1 MENNKDEFLELENV
15 DLEYTQDLSDIDISD
30 VLEIDEEPESADLE
44 LELENFEDDV
54 LEAADFEDD
63 GLEIEALDDGQDF
76 EQTEAG
82 YSEEKIALS
91 PIEIDISEVEE
102 DVSGTKN
109 NDADNDDIEDYDEYD
124 DGRDDDLVK
133 NAVDNE
139 DDEEDD
145 EQSGVF
151 ALIASAGKGAMKYF
165 SDFTA
170 GKYALAAGIA
180 VVIIAVAAGVVMIF
194 SNRNKNTIN
203 NVVPTEVVANVATI
217 AQTEEATRPMPLQG
231 MKLEAVA
238 DESSITAR
246 ILDESGKALEGHDF
260 VVKLFEGSLEQNKEK
275 VTKLIEKQKELAS
288 SQAANDNTQSASGG
302 VNETQTQAQTQAEE
316 DDGAVS
322 YKDDDKNG
330 EVVIS
335 DLDAGTYTLMVEAEK
350 GFEVPDATEATIVK
364 FEVIE
369 DILDQVVEQ
378 DEETE
383 KEDPQA
389 ARENENTPTAAPS
402 SPVAPT
408 TLPAVTMPSAT
419 NAKKLVT
426 ITYICKD
433 GDNILYTA
441 EKSDRVLN
449 YSDVS
454 SYIKDDNRETVH
466 IQGGSTITGYVYETS
481 KYKVTDGEYDV
492 VSKLLVETQS
502 VAARDTGINGLP
514 LARISAGRLYDVL
527 TAAGAGTKSGLQAT
541 GRTGGTSISS
551 NTSSGAST
559 DSGSLSQKPDETTK
573 ESTQIT
579 KPAETKQPQTTKP
592 AETTTPAETTKPN
605 ESTQTTKPTTSTQA
619 PTQATKP
626 TTSTQAPT
634 QTTKPTTS
642 TQAPTQTT
650 KPTTSTQAPTQ
661 QKKYQ
666 VIELS
671 VVTEEETKEVFD
683 GWYSDGSGMYF
694 LNNGNAFTGWHW
706 INGLNYY
713 FNASGVLSSTIVI
726 DVSTYN
732 GNINWNAVKASGIN
746 DVIIRVGY
754 RGWGTGRIVKDN
766 RFDQNVQGARAAGL
780 NVGAYFVTQAINTA
794 EAVEEASFIVQEANM
809 NGLNLPL
816 VIDVEW
822 AGSGSEQGR
831 GNYLSAGERTAVIN
845 AFCETVWGAGR
856 VPMVYANRN
865 WFNNYINSPAIV
877 PYAEIWVAQYADID
891 ETTYGGRY
899 NMWQFRSDGSVN
911 GISGNVDMSAY
922 KR

>member
-30 VLEIDEEPESADLE
+30 VLEVAEEPESADLE
-44 LELENFEDDV
+44 LELEDFEDDV
-54 LEAADFEDD
+54 LEAEGFEDD
-63 GLEIEALDDGQDF
+63 GLEIESLDDGQDF

-82 YSEEKIALS
+82 YSEEQIELS

-109 NDADNDDIEDYDEYD
+109 TDADNDDIEDYDEYD

-139 DDEEDD
+139 DDIDGYEDDEDDEDD

-151 ALIASAGKGAMKYF
+151 ALIASAGKGAVKYF

-170 GKYALAAGIA
+170 GKYAVAAGVA

-194 SNRNKNTIN
+194 SNRNKNTVN

-217 AQTEEATRPMPLQG
+217 PQTEEATRPMPLQG

-288 SQAANDNTQSASGG
+288 SQAANDNTQSASGK
-302 VNETQTQAQTQAEE
+302 VNETQTQTQAEE
-316 DDGAVS
+316 NDGAVS
-322 YKDDDKNG
+322 YKDEDKNG

-502 VAARDTGINGLP
+502 VAARDTGINSLP
-514 LARISAGRLYDVL
+514 LARISAGRLYDAL
-527 TAAGAGTKSGLQAT
+527 TTAG
-541 GRTGGTSISS
+541 
-551 NTSSGAST
+551 
-559 DSGSLSQKPDETTK
+559 SGSSSQKPDESAK
-573 ESTQIT
+573 ESTQAT
-579 KPAETKQPQTTKP
+579 SQTQTETTKP
-592 AETTTPAETTKPN
+592 AETTSPAETTNPAETTKPADTTKPT
-605 ESTQTTKPTTSTQA
+605 ESTQTTKPAASTQV
-619 PTQATKP
+619 PTQTTKP

-845 AFCETVWGAGR
+845 AFCETVWSAGR

>member
-30 VLEIDEEPESADLE
+30 VLEVAEEPESADLE
-44 LELENFEDDV
+44 LELEDFEDDV
-54 LEAADFEDD
+54 LEAEGFEDD

-82 YSEEKIALS
+82 YSEEQIELS

-109 NDADNDDIEDYDEYD
+109 TDADNDDIEDYDEYD

-139 DDEEDD
+139 DDIDGYEDDEDDEDD

-151 ALIASAGKGAMKYF
+151 ALIASAGKGAVKYF

-170 GKYALAAGIA
+170 GKYAIAAGVA

-194 SNRNKNTIN
+194 SNRNKNTVN

-217 AQTEEATRPMPLQG
+217 PQTEEATRPMPLQG

-288 SQAANDNTQSASGG
+288 SQAANDNTQSASGK
-302 VNETQTQAQTQAEE
+302 VNETQTQTQAEE
-316 DDGAVS
+316 NDGAVS
-322 YKDDDKNG
+322 YKDEDKNG

-502 VAARDTGINGLP
+502 VAARDTGINSLP
-514 LARISAGRLYDVL
+514 LARISAGRLYDAL
-527 TAAGAGTKSGLQAT
+527 TTAGAG
-541 GRTGGTSISS
+541 SS
-551 NTSSGAST
+551 
-559 DSGSLSQKPDETTK
+559 SQKPDESAK
-573 ESTQIT
+573 ESTQAT
-579 KPAETKQPQTTKP
+579 SQTQTETTKP
-592 AETTTPAETTKPN
+592 AETTSPAETTNPAETTTPADTTKPT
-605 ESTQTTKPTTSTQA
+605 ESTQTTKPAASTQA
-619 PTQATKP
+619 PTQTTKP

-845 AFCETVWGAGR
+845 AFCETVWSAGR

>member
-30 VLEIDEEPESADLE
+30 VLEVAEEPESADLE
-44 LELENFEDDV
+44 LELEDFEDDV
-54 LEAADFEDD
+54 LEAEGFEDD
-63 GLEIEALDDGQDF
+63 GLEIEALDDGQNF

-82 YSEEKIALS
+82 YSEEQIELS

-109 NDADNDDIEDYDEYD
+109 TDADNDDIEDYDEYD

-139 DDEEDD
+139 DDIDGYEDDEDDEDD

-151 ALIASAGKGAMKYF
+151 ALIASAGKGAVKYF

-170 GKYALAAGIA
+170 GKYAIAAGVA

-194 SNRNKNTIN
+194 SNRNKNTVN

-217 AQTEEATRPMPLQG
+217 PQTEEATRPMPLQG

-288 SQAANDNTQSASGG
+288 SQAANDNTQSASGK
-302 VNETQTQAQTQAEE
+302 VNETQTQTQAEE
-316 DDGAVS
+316 NDGAVS
-322 YKDDDKNG
+322 YKDEDKNG

-492 VSKLLVETQS
+492 VSKLLVEAQS
-502 VAARDTGINGLP
+502 VAARDTGINSLP
-514 LARISAGRLYDVL
+514 LARISAGRLYDAL
-527 TAAGAGTKSGLQAT
+527 TTAG
-541 GRTGGTSISS
+541 
-551 NTSSGAST
+551 
-559 DSGSLSQKPDETTK
+559 SGSSSQKPDESAK
-573 ESTQIT
+573 ESTQAT
-579 KPAETKQPQTTKP
+579 SQTQTETTKP
-592 AETTTPAETTKPN
+592 AETTSPAETTNPAETTTPADTTKPT
-605 ESTQTTKPTTSTQA
+605 ESTQTTKPAASTQA
-619 PTQATKP
+619 PTQTTQP

-845 AFCETVWGAGR
+845 AFCETVWSAGR

>member
-30 VLEIDEEPESADLE
+30 VLEVAEEPESADLE
-44 LELENFEDDV
+44 LELEDFEDDV
-54 LEAADFEDD
+54 LEAEGFEDD

-82 YSEEKIALS
+82 YSEEQIELS

-109 NDADNDDIEDYDEYD
+109 TDADNDDIEDYDEYD

-139 DDEEDD
+139 DDIDGYEDDEDDEDD
-145 EQSGVF
+145 EQSSVF
-151 ALIASAGKGAMKYF
+151 ALIASAGKGAVKYF

-170 GKYALAAGIA
+170 GKYAIAAGVA

-194 SNRNKNTIN
+194 SNRNKNTVN

-217 AQTEEATRPMPLQG
+217 PQTEEATRPMPLQG

-288 SQAANDNTQSASGG
+288 SQAANDNTQSASGK
-302 VNETQTQAQTQAEE
+302 VNETQTQTQAEE
-316 DDGAVS
+316 NDGAVS
-322 YKDDDKNG
+322 YKDEDKNG

-492 VSKLLVETQS
+492 VSKLLVEAQS
-502 VAARDTGINGLP
+502 VAARDTGINSLP
-514 LARISAGRLYDVL
+514 LARISAVRLYDAL
-527 TAAGAGTKSGLQAT
+527 TTAG
-541 GRTGGTSISS
+541 
-551 NTSSGAST
+551 
-559 DSGSLSQKPDETTK
+559 SGSSSQKPDESAK
-573 ESTQIT
+573 ESTQAT
-579 KPAETKQPQTTKP
+579 SQTQTETTKP
-592 AETTTPAETTKPN
+592 AETTSPAETTNPAETTKPADTTKPT
-605 ESTQTTKPTTSTQA
+605 ESTQTTKPAASTQA
-619 PTQATKP
+619 PTQTTKP

-845 AFCETVWGAGR
+845 AFCETVWSAGR

>member
-30 VLEIDEEPESADLE
+30 VLEVAEEPESADLE
-44 LELENFEDDV
+44 LELEDFEDDV
-54 LEAADFEDD
+54 LEAEGFEDD

-82 YSEEKIALS
+82 YSEEQIELS

-109 NDADNDDIEDYDEYD
+109 TDADNDDIEDYDEYD

-139 DDEEDD
+139 DDIDGYEDDEDDEDD

-151 ALIASAGKGAMKYF
+151 ALIASAGKGAVKYF

-170 GKYALAAGIA
+170 GKYAIAAGVA
-180 VVIIAVAAGVVMIF
+180 VVIISVAAGVVMIF
-194 SNRNKNTIN
+194 SNRNKNTVN

-217 AQTEEATRPMPLQG
+217 PQTEEATRPMPLQG

-288 SQAANDNTQSASGG
+288 SQAANDNTQSASGK
-302 VNETQTQAQTQAEE
+302 VNETQTQTQAEE
-316 DDGAVS
+316 NDGAVS
-322 YKDDDKNG
+322 YKDEDKNG

-492 VSKLLVETQS
+492 VSKLLVEAQS
-502 VAARDTGINGLP
+502 VAARDTGINSLP
-514 LARISAGRLYDVL
+514 LARISAVRLYDAL
-527 TAAGAGTKSGLQAT
+527 TTAG
-541 GRTGGTSISS
+541 
-551 NTSSGAST
+551 
-559 DSGSLSQKPDETTK
+559 SGSSSQKPDESAK
-573 ESTQIT
+573 ESTQAT
-579 KPAETKQPQTTKP
+579 SQTQTETTKP
-592 AETTTPAETTKPN
+592 AETTSPAETTNPAETTTPADTTKPT
-605 ESTQTTKPTTSTQA
+605 ESTQTTKPAASTQA
-619 PTQATKP
+619 PTQTTKP

-845 AFCETVWGAGR
+845 AFCETVWSAGR

>member
-30 VLEIDEEPESADLE
+30 VLEVAEEPESADLE
-44 LELENFEDDV
+44 LELEDFEDDV
-54 LEAADFEDD
+54 LEAEGFEDD

-82 YSEEKIALS
+82 YSEEQIELS

-109 NDADNDDIEDYDEYD
+109 TDADNDDIEDYDEYD

-139 DDEEDD
+139 DDIDGYEDDEDDEDD

-151 ALIASAGKGAMKYF
+151 ALIASAGKGAVKYF

-170 GKYALAAGIA
+170 GKYAIAAGVA

-194 SNRNKNTIN
+194 SNRNKNTVN

-217 AQTEEATRPMPLQG
+217 PQTEEATRPMPLQG

-288 SQAANDNTQSASGG
+288 SQAANDNTQSASGK
-302 VNETQTQAQTQAEE
+302 VNETQTQTQAEE
-316 DDGAVS
+316 NDGAVS
-322 YKDDDKNG
+322 YKDEDKNG

-502 VAARDTGINGLP
+502 VAARDTGINSLP
-514 LARISAGRLYDVL
+514 LARISAGRLYDAL
-527 TAAGAGTKSGLQAT
+527 TTAG
-541 GRTGGTSISS
+541 
-551 NTSSGAST
+551 
-559 DSGSLSQKPDETTK
+559 SGSSSQKPDESAK
-573 ESTQIT
+573 ESTQAT
-579 KPAETKQPQTTKP
+579 SQTQTETTKP
-592 AETTTPAETTKPN
+592 AETTSPAETTNPAETTKPADTTKPT
-605 ESTQTTKPTTSTQA
+605 ESTQTTKPAASTQA
-619 PTQATKP
+619 PTQTTKP

-845 AFCETVWGAGR
+845 AFCETVWSAGR

>member
-30 VLEIDEEPESADLE
+30 VLEVAEEPESADLE
-44 LELENFEDDV
+44 LELEDFEDDV
-54 LEAADFEDD
+54 LEAEGFEDD

-82 YSEEKIALS
+82 YSEEQIELS

-109 NDADNDDIEDYDEYD
+109 TDADNDDIEDYDEYD

-139 DDEEDD
+139 DDIDGYEDDEDDEDD

-151 ALIASAGKGAMKYF
+151 ALIASAGKGAVKYF

-170 GKYALAAGIA
+170 GKYAIAAGVA

-194 SNRNKNTIN
+194 SNRNKNTVN

-217 AQTEEATRPMPLQG
+217 PQTEEATRPMPLQG

-288 SQAANDNTQSASGG
+288 SQAANDNTQSASGK
-302 VNETQTQAQTQAEE
+302 VNETQTQTQAEE
-316 DDGAVS
+316 NDGAVS
-322 YKDDDKNG
+322 YKDEDKNG

-492 VSKLLVETQS
+492 VSKLLVEAQS
-502 VAARDTGINGLP
+502 VAARDTGINSLP
-514 LARISAGRLYDVL
+514 LARISAGRLYDAL
-527 TAAGAGTKSGLQAT
+527 TTAG
-541 GRTGGTSISS
+541 
-551 NTSSGAST
+551 
-559 DSGSLSQKPDETTK
+559 SGSSSQKPDESAK
-573 ESTQIT
+573 ESTQAT
-579 KPAETKQPQTTKP
+579 SQTQTETTKP
-592 AETTTPAETTKPN
+592 AETTSPAETTNPAETTKPADTTKPT
-605 ESTQTTKPTTSTQA
+605 ESTQTTKPAASTQA
-619 PTQATKP
+619 PTQTTKP

-845 AFCETVWGAGR
+845 AFCETVWSAGR

>member
-30 VLEIDEEPESADLE
+30 VLEVAEEPESADLE

-54 LEAADFEDD
+54 LEAEGFEDD

-82 YSEEKIALS
+82 YSEEQIELS

-109 NDADNDDIEDYDEYD
+109 TDADNDDIEDYDEYD

-139 DDEEDD
+139 DDIDGYEDDEDDEDD

-151 ALIASAGKGAMKYF
+151 ALIASAGKGAVKYF

-170 GKYALAAGIA
+170 GKYAIAAGVA

-194 SNRNKNTIN
+194 SNRNKNTVN

-217 AQTEEATRPMPLQG
+217 PQTEEATRPMPLQG

-288 SQAANDNTQSASGG
+288 SQAANDNTQSASGK
-302 VNETQTQAQTQAEE
+302 VNETQTQTQAEE
-316 DDGAVS
+316 NDGAVS
-322 YKDDDKNG
+322 YKDEDKNG

-492 VSKLLVETQS
+492 VSKLLVEAQS
-502 VAARDTGINGLP
+502 VAARDTGINSLP
-514 LARISAGRLYDVL
+514 LARISAGRLYDAL
-527 TAAGAGTKSGLQAT
+527 TTAG
-541 GRTGGTSISS
+541 
-551 NTSSGAST
+551 
-559 DSGSLSQKPDETTK
+559 SGSSSQKPDESAK
-573 ESTQIT
+573 ESTQAT
-579 KPAETKQPQTTKP
+579 SQTQTETTKP
-592 AETTTPAETTKPN
+592 AETTSPAETTNPAETTTPADTTKPT
-605 ESTQTTKPTTSTQA
+605 ESTQTTKPAASTQA
-619 PTQATKP
+619 PTQTTKP

-845 AFCETVWGAGR
+845 AFCETVWSAGR

>member
-30 VLEIDEEPESADLE
+30 VLEVAEEPESADLE
-44 LELENFEDDV
+44 LELEDFEDDV
-54 LEAADFEDD
+54 LEAEGFEDD

-82 YSEEKIALS
+82 YSEEQIELS

-109 NDADNDDIEDYDEYD
+109 TDADNDDIEDYDEYD

-139 DDEEDD
+139 DDIDGYEDDEDDEDD

-151 ALIASAGKGAMKYF
+151 ALIASAGKGAVKYF

-170 GKYALAAGIA
+170 GKYAIAAGVA

-194 SNRNKNTIN
+194 SNRNKNTVN

-217 AQTEEATRPMPLQG
+217 PQTEEATRPMPLQG

-288 SQAANDNTQSASGG
+288 SQAANDNTQSASGK
-302 VNETQTQAQTQAEE
+302 VNETQTQTQAEE
-316 DDGAVS
+316 NDGAVS
-322 YKDDDKNG
+322 YKDEDKNG

-492 VSKLLVETQS
+492 VSKLLVEAQS
-502 VAARDTGINGLP
+502 VAARDTGINSLP
-514 LARISAGRLYDVL
+514 LARISAVRLYDAL
-527 TAAGAGTKSGLQAT
+527 TTAG
-541 GRTGGTSISS
+541 
-551 NTSSGAST
+551 
-559 DSGSLSQKPDETTK
+559 SGSSSQKPDESAK
-573 ESTQIT
+573 ESTQAT
-579 KPAETKQPQTTKP
+579 SQTQTETTKP
-592 AETTTPAETTKPN
+592 AETTSPAETTNPAETTKPADTTKPT
-605 ESTQTTKPTTSTQA
+605 ESTQTTKPA
-619 PTQATKP
+619 A
-626 TTSTQAPT
+626 STQAPT

-845 AFCETVWGAGR
+845 AFCETVWSAGR

>member
-30 VLEIDEEPESADLE
+30 VLEVAEEPESADLE
-44 LELENFEDDV
+44 LELEDFEDDV
-54 LEAADFEDD
+54 LEAEGFEDD

-82 YSEEKIALS
+82 YSEEQIELS

-109 NDADNDDIEDYDEYD
+109 TDADNDDIEDYDEYD

-139 DDEEDD
+139 DDIDGYEDDEDDEDD

-151 ALIASAGKGAMKYF
+151 ALIASAGKGAVKYF

-170 GKYALAAGIA
+170 GKYAIAAGVA

-194 SNRNKNTIN
+194 SNRNKNTVN

-217 AQTEEATRPMPLQG
+217 PQTEEATRPMPLQG

-288 SQAANDNTQSASGG
+288 SQAANDNTQSASGK
-302 VNETQTQAQTQAEE
+302 VNETQTQTQAEE
-316 DDGAVS
+316 NDGAVS
-322 YKDDDKNG
+322 YKDEDKNG

-335 DLDAGTYTLMVEAEK
+335 DLDAGTYTLMV
-350 GFEVPDATEATIVK
+350 EATIVK

-492 VSKLLVETQS
+492 VSKLLVEAQS
-502 VAARDTGINGLP
+502 VAARDTGINSLP
-514 LARISAGRLYDVL
+514 LARISAVRLYDAL
-527 TAAGAGTKSGLQAT
+527 TTAG
-541 GRTGGTSISS
+541 
-551 NTSSGAST
+551 
-559 DSGSLSQKPDETTK
+559 SGSSSQKPDESAK
-573 ESTQIT
+573 ESTQAT
-579 KPAETKQPQTTKP
+579 SQTQTETTKP
-592 AETTTPAETTKPN
+592 AETTSPAETTNPAETTKPADTTKPT
-605 ESTQTTKPTTSTQA
+605 ESTQTTKPA
-619 PTQATKP
+619 A
-626 TTSTQAPT
+626 STQAPT

-845 AFCETVWGAGR
+845 AFCETVWSAGR

>member
-30 VLEIDEEPESADLE
+30 VLEVAEEPESADLE
-44 LELENFEDDV
+44 LELEDFEDDV
-54 LEAADFEDD
+54 LEAEGFEDD
-63 GLEIEALDDGQDF
+63 GLEIESLDDGQDF

-82 YSEEKIALS
+82 YSEEQIELS

-109 NDADNDDIEDYDEYD
+109 TDADNDDIEDYDEYD

-139 DDEEDD
+139 DDIDGYEDDEDDEDD

-151 ALIASAGKGAMKYF
+151 ALIASAGKGAVKYF

-170 GKYALAAGIA
+170 GKYAIAAGVA

-194 SNRNKNTIN
+194 SNRNKNTVN

-217 AQTEEATRPMPLQG
+217 PQTEEATRPMPLQG

-288 SQAANDNTQSASGG
+288 SQAANDNTQSASGK
-302 VNETQTQAQTQAEE
+302 VNETQTQTQAEE
-316 DDGAVS
+316 NDGAVS
-322 YKDDDKNG
+322 YKDEDKNG

-502 VAARDTGINGLP
+502 VAARDTGINSLP
-514 LARISAGRLYDVL
+514 LARISAGRLYDAL
-527 TAAGAGTKSGLQAT
+527 TTAG
-541 GRTGGTSISS
+541 
-551 NTSSGAST
+551 
-559 DSGSLSQKPDETTK
+559 SGSSSQKPDESAK
-573 ESTQIT
+573 ESTQAT
-579 KPAETKQPQTTKP
+579 SQTQTETTKP
-592 AETTTPAETTKPN
+592 AETTSPAETTNPAETTKPADTTKPT
-605 ESTQTTKPTTSTQA
+605 ESTQTTKPAASTQV
-619 PTQATKP
+619 PTQTTKP

-845 AFCETVWGAGR
+845 AFCETVWSAGR

>member
-30 VLEIDEEPESADLE
+30 VLEVAEEPESADLE
-44 LELENFEDDV
+44 LELEDFEDDV
-54 LEAADFEDD
+54 LEAEGFEDD

-82 YSEEKIALS
+82 YSEEQIELS

-109 NDADNDDIEDYDEYD
+109 TDADNDDIEDYDEYD

-139 DDEEDD
+139 DDIDSYEDDEDDEDD

-151 ALIASAGKGAMKYF
+151 ALIASAGKGAVKYF

-170 GKYALAAGIA
+170 GKYAIAAGVA

-194 SNRNKNTIN
+194 SNRNKNTVN

-217 AQTEEATRPMPLQG
+217 PQTEEATRPMPLQG

-288 SQAANDNTQSASGG
+288 SQAANDNTQSASGK
-302 VNETQTQAQTQAEE
+302 VNETQTQAEE
-316 DDGAVS
+316 NDGAVS
-322 YKDDDKNG
+322 YKDEDKNG

-502 VAARDTGINGLP
+502 VAARDTGINSLP
-514 LARISAGRLYDVL
+514 LARISAGRLYDAL
-527 TAAGAGTKSGLQAT
+527 TTAG
-541 GRTGGTSISS
+541 
-551 NTSSGAST
+551 
-559 DSGSLSQKPDETTK
+559 SGSSSQKPDESAK
-573 ESTQIT
+573 ESTQAT
-579 KPAETKQPQTTKP
+579 SQTQTETTKP
-592 AETTTPAETTKPN
+592 AETTSPAETTNPAETTKPADTTKPT
-605 ESTQTTKPTTSTQA
+605 ESTQTTKPAASTQV
-619 PTQATKP
+619 PTQTTKP

-845 AFCETVWGAGR
+845 AFCETVWSAGR

>member
-30 VLEIDEEPESADLE
+30 VLEVAEEPESADLE
-44 LELENFEDDV
+44 LELEDFEDDV
-54 LEAADFEDD
+54 LEAEGFEDD

-82 YSEEKIALS
+82 YSEEQIELS

-109 NDADNDDIEDYDEYD
+109 TDADNDDIEDYDEYD

-139 DDEEDD
+139 DDIDGYEDDEDDEDD

-151 ALIASAGKGAMKYF
+151 ALIASAGKGAVKYF

-170 GKYALAAGIA
+170 GKYAIAAGVA

-194 SNRNKNTIN
+194 SNRNKNTVN

-217 AQTEEATRPMPLQG
+217 PQTEEATRPMPLQG

-288 SQAANDNTQSASGG
+288 SQAANDNTQSASGK
-302 VNETQTQAQTQAEE
+302 VNETQTQTQAEE
-316 DDGAVS
+316 NDGAVS
-322 YKDDDKNG
+322 YKDEDKNG

-492 VSKLLVETQS
+492 VSKLLVEAQS
-502 VAARDTGINGLP
+502 VAARDTGINSLP
-514 LARISAGRLYDVL
+514 LARISAGRLYDAL
-527 TAAGAGTKSGLQAT
+527 TTAG
-541 GRTGGTSISS
+541 
-551 NTSSGAST
+551 
-559 DSGSLSQKPDETTK
+559 SGSSSQKPDESAK
-573 ESTQIT
+573 ESTQAT
-579 KPAETKQPQTTKP
+579 SQTQTETTKP
-592 AETTTPAETTKPN
+592 AETTSPAETTNPAETTTPADTTKPT
-605 ESTQTTKPTTSTQA
+605 ESTQTTKPAASTQA
-619 PTQATKP
+619 PTQTTKP

-845 AFCETVWGAGR
+845 AFCETVWSAGR

>member
-30 VLEIDEEPESADLE
+30 VLEVAEEPESADLE
-44 LELENFEDDV
+44 LELEDFEDDV
-54 LEAADFEDD
+54 LEAEGFEDD
-63 GLEIEALDDGQDF
+63 GLEIESLDDGQDF

-82 YSEEKIALS
+82 YSEEQIELS

-109 NDADNDDIEDYDEYD
+109 TDADNDDIEDYDEYD

-139 DDEEDD
+139 DDIDGYEDDEDDEDD

-151 ALIASAGKGAMKYF
+151 ALIASAGKGAVKYF

-170 GKYALAAGIA
+170 GKYAIAAGVA

-194 SNRNKNTIN
+194 SNRNKNTVN

-217 AQTEEATRPMPLQG
+217 SQTEEATRPMPLQG

-288 SQAANDNTQSASGG
+288 SQAANDNTQSASGK
-302 VNETQTQAQTQAEE
+302 VNETQTQTQAEE
-316 DDGAVS
+316 NDGAVS
-322 YKDDDKNG
+322 YKDEDKNG

-502 VAARDTGINGLP
+502 VAARDTGINSLP
-514 LARISAGRLYDVL
+514 LARISAGRLYDAL
-527 TAAGAGTKSGLQAT
+527 TTAGAG
-541 GRTGGTSISS
+541 SS
-551 NTSSGAST
+551 
-559 DSGSLSQKPDETTK
+559 SQKPDESAK
-573 ESTQIT
+573 ESTQAT
-579 KPAETKQPQTTKP
+579 SQTQTETTKP
-592 AETTTPAETTKPN
+592 AETTSPAETTNPAETTTPADTTKPT
-605 ESTQTTKPTTSTQA
+605 ESTQTTKPAASTQA
-619 PTQATKP
+619 PTQTTKP

-845 AFCETVWGAGR
+845 AFCETVWSAGR

>member
-30 VLEIDEEPESADLE
+30 VLEVAEEPESADLE
-44 LELENFEDDV
+44 LELEDFEDDV
-54 LEAADFEDD
+54 LEAEGFEDD

-82 YSEEKIALS
+82 YSEEQIELS

-109 NDADNDDIEDYDEYD
+109 TDADNDDIEDYDEYD

-139 DDEEDD
+139 DDIDGYEDDEDDEDD

-151 ALIASAGKGAMKYF
+151 ALIASAGKGAVKYF

-170 GKYALAAGIA
+170 GKYAIAAGVA

-194 SNRNKNTIN
+194 SNRNKNTVN

-217 AQTEEATRPMPLQG
+217 PQTEEATRPMPLQG

-288 SQAANDNTQSASGG
+288 SQAANDNTQSASGK
-302 VNETQTQAQTQAEE
+302 VNETQTQTQAEE
-316 DDGAVS
+316 NDGAVS
-322 YKDDDKNG
+322 YKDEDKNG

-492 VSKLLVETQS
+492 VSKLLVEAQS
-502 VAARDTGINGLP
+502 VAARDTGINSLP
-514 LARISAGRLYDVL
+514 LARISAVRLYDAL
-527 TAAGAGTKSGLQAT
+527 TTAG
-541 GRTGGTSISS
+541 
-551 NTSSGAST
+551 
-559 DSGSLSQKPDETTK
+559 SGSSSQKPDESAK
-573 ESTQIT
+573 ESTQAT
-579 KPAETKQPQTTKP
+579 SQTQTETTKP
-592 AETTTPAETTKPN
+592 AETTSPAETTNPAETTKPADTTKPT
-605 ESTQTTKPTTSTQA
+605 ESTQTTKPAASTQA
-619 PTQATKP
+619 PTQTTKP

-845 AFCETVWGAGR
+845 AFCETVWSAGR

>member
-30 VLEIDEEPESADLE
+30 VLEVAEEPESADLE
-44 LELENFEDDV
+44 LELEDFEDDV
-54 LEAADFEDD
+54 LEAEGFEDD

-82 YSEEKIALS
+82 YSEEQIELS

-109 NDADNDDIEDYDEYD
+109 TDADNDDIEDYDEYD

-139 DDEEDD
+139 DDIDGYEDDEDDEDD

-151 ALIASAGKGAMKYF
+151 ALIASAGKGAVKYF

-170 GKYALAAGIA
+170 GKYAIAAGVA

-194 SNRNKNTIN
+194 SNRNKNTVN

-217 AQTEEATRPMPLQG
+217 SQTEEATRPMPLQG

-288 SQAANDNTQSASGG
+288 SQAANDNTQSASGK
-302 VNETQTQAQTQAEE
+302 VNETQTQTQAEE
-316 DDGAVS
+316 NDGAVS
-322 YKDDDKNG
+322 YKDEDKNG

-502 VAARDTGINGLP
+502 VAARDTGINSLP
-514 LARISAGRLYDVL
+514 LARISAGRLYDAL
-527 TAAGAGTKSGLQAT
+527 TTAG
-541 GRTGGTSISS
+541 
-551 NTSSGAST
+551 
-559 DSGSLSQKPDETTK
+559 SGSSSQKPDESAK
-573 ESTQIT
+573 ESTQAT
-579 KPAETKQPQTTKP
+579 SQTQTETTKP
-592 AETTTPAETTKPN
+592 AETTSPAETTNPAETTTPADTTKPT
-605 ESTQTTKPTTSTQA
+605 ESTQTTKPAASTQA
-619 PTQATKP
+619 PTQTTKP

-845 AFCETVWGAGR
+845 AFCETVWSAGR

>member
-30 VLEIDEEPESADLE
+30 VLEVAEEPESADLE
-44 LELENFEDDV
+44 LELEDFEDDV
-54 LEAADFEDD
+54 LEAEGFEDD

-82 YSEEKIALS
+82 YSEEQIELS

-109 NDADNDDIEDYDEYD
+109 TDADNDDIEDYDEYD

-139 DDEEDD
+139 DDIDGYEDDEDDEDD

-151 ALIASAGKGAMKYF
+151 ALIASAGKGAVKYF

-170 GKYALAAGIA
+170 GKYAIAAGVA

-194 SNRNKNTIN
+194 SNRNKNTVN

-217 AQTEEATRPMPLQG
+217 PQTEEATRPMPLQG

-288 SQAANDNTQSASGG
+288 SQAANDNTQSASGK
-302 VNETQTQAQTQAEE
+302 VNETQTQTQAEE
-316 DDGAVS
+316 NDGAVS
-322 YKDDDKNG
+322 YKDEDKNG

-389 ARENENTPTAAPS
+389 ARENENTPTAASS

-502 VAARDTGINGLP
+502 VAARDTGINRLP
-514 LARISAGRLYDVL
+514 LARISAGRLYDAL
-527 TAAGAGTKSGLQAT
+527 TTAG
-541 GRTGGTSISS
+541 
-551 NTSSGAST
+551 
-559 DSGSLSQKPDETTK
+559 SGSSSQKPDESAK
-573 ESTQIT
+573 ESTQAT
-579 KPAETKQPQTTKP
+579 SQTQTETTKP
-592 AETTTPAETTKPN
+592 AETTSPAETTNPAETTIPADTTKPT
-605 ESTQTTKPTTSTQA
+605 ESTQTTKPAASTQA
-619 PTQATKP
+619 PTQTTKP

-845 AFCETVWGAGR
+845 AFCETVWSAGR

>member
-1 MENNKDEFLELENV
+1 MENNKDEFLELENI

-30 VLEIDEEPESADLE
+30 VLEVAEEPESADLE
-44 LELENFEDDV
+44 LELEDFEDDV
-54 LEAADFEDD
+54 LEAEGFEDD

-82 YSEEKIALS
+82 YSEEQIELS

-109 NDADNDDIEDYDEYD
+109 TDADNDDIEDYDEYD

-139 DDEEDD
+139 DDIDGYEDDEDDEDD

-151 ALIASAGKGAMKYF
+151 ALIASAGKGAVKYF

-170 GKYALAAGIA
+170 GKYAIAAGVA

-194 SNRNKNTIN
+194 SNRNKNTVN

-217 AQTEEATRPMPLQG
+217 SQTEEATRPMPLQG

-288 SQAANDNTQSASGG
+288 SQAANDNTQSASGK
-302 VNETQTQAQTQAEE
+302 VNETQTQTQAEE
-316 DDGAVS
+316 NDGAVS
-322 YKDDDKNG
+322 YKDEDKNG

-492 VSKLLVETQS
+492 VSKLLVEAQS
-502 VAARDTGINGLP
+502 VAARDTGINSLP
-514 LARISAGRLYDVL
+514 LARISAGRLYDAL
-527 TAAGAGTKSGLQAT
+527 TTAG
-541 GRTGGTSISS
+541 
-551 NTSSGAST
+551 
-559 DSGSLSQKPDETTK
+559 SGSSSQKPDESAK
-573 ESTQIT
+573 ESTQAT
-579 KPAETKQPQTTKP
+579 SQTQTETTKP
-592 AETTTPAETTKPN
+592 AETTSPAETTNPAETTKPADTTKPT
-605 ESTQTTKPTTSTQA
+605 ESTQTTKPAASTQA
-619 PTQATKP
+619 PTQTTKP

-845 AFCETVWGAGR
+845 AFCETVWSAGR

>member
-30 VLEIDEEPESADLE
+30 VLEVAEEPESADLE
-44 LELENFEDDV
+44 LELEDFEDDV
-54 LEAADFEDD
+54 LEAEGFEDD

-82 YSEEKIALS
+82 YSEEQIELS

-109 NDADNDDIEDYDEYD
+109 TDADNDDIEDYDEYD

-139 DDEEDD
+139 DDIDGYEDDEDDEDD

-151 ALIASAGKGAMKYF
+151 ALIASAGKGAVKYF

-170 GKYALAAGIA
+170 GKYAIAAGVA
-180 VVIIAVAAGVVMIF
+180 VVIISVAAGVVMIF
-194 SNRNKNTIN
+194 SNRNKNTVN

-217 AQTEEATRPMPLQG
+217 PQTEEATRPMPLQG

-288 SQAANDNTQSASGG
+288 SQAANDNTQSASGK
-302 VNETQTQAQTQAEE
+302 VNETQTQTQAEE
-316 DDGAVS
+316 NDGAVS
-322 YKDDDKNG
+322 YKDEDKNG

-492 VSKLLVETQS
+492 VSKLLVEAQS
-502 VAARDTGINGLP
+502 VAARDTGINSLP
-514 LARISAGRLYDVL
+514 LARISAVRLYDAL
-527 TAAGAGTKSGLQAT
+527 TTAG
-541 GRTGGTSISS
+541 
-551 NTSSGAST
+551 
-559 DSGSLSQKPDETTK
+559 SGSSSQKPDESAK
-573 ESTQIT
+573 ESTQAT
-579 KPAETKQPQTTKP
+579 SQTQTETTKP
-592 AETTTPAETTKPN
+592 AETTSPAETTNPAETTTPADTTKPT
-605 ESTQTTKPTTSTQA
+605 ESTQTTKPA
-619 PTQATKP
+619 A
-626 TTSTQAPT
+626 
-634 QTTKPTTS
+634 S

-845 AFCETVWGAGR
+845 AFCETVWSAGR

>member
-30 VLEIDEEPESADLE
+30 VLEVAEEPESADLE
-44 LELENFEDDV
+44 LELEDFEDDV
-54 LEAADFEDD
+54 
-63 GLEIEALDDGQDF
+63 LEIEALDDGQDF

-82 YSEEKIALS
+82 YSEEQIELS

-109 NDADNDDIEDYDEYD
+109 TDADNDDIEDYDEYD

-139 DDEEDD
+139 DDIDGYEDDEDDEDD

-151 ALIASAGKGAMKYF
+151 ALIASAGKGAVKYF

-170 GKYALAAGIA
+170 GKYAIAAGVA

-194 SNRNKNTIN
+194 SNRNKNTVN

-217 AQTEEATRPMPLQG
+217 PQTEEATRSMPLQG

-288 SQAANDNTQSASGG
+288 SQAANDNTQSASGK
-302 VNETQTQAQTQAEE
+302 VNETQAQTQAEE
-316 DDGAVS
+316 NDGAVS
-322 YKDDDKNG
+322 YKDEDKNG

-502 VAARDTGINGLP
+502 VAARDTGINSLP
-514 LARISAGRLYDVL
+514 LARISAGRLYDAL
-527 TAAGAGTKSGLQAT
+527 TTAG
-541 GRTGGTSISS
+541 
-551 NTSSGAST
+551 
-559 DSGSLSQKPDETTK
+559 SGSSSQKPDESAK
-573 ESTQIT
+573 ESTQAT
-579 KPAETKQPQTTKP
+579 SQTQTETTKP
-592 AETTTPAETTKPN
+592 AETTSPAETTNPAETTTPADTTKPT
-605 ESTQTTKPTTSTQA
+605 ESTQTTKPAASTQA
-619 PTQATKP
+619 PTQTTKP

-845 AFCETVWGAGR
+845 AFCETVWSAGR

>member
-30 VLEIDEEPESADLE
+30 VLEVAEEPESADLE
-44 LELENFEDDV
+44 LELEDFEDDV
-54 LEAADFEDD
+54 LEAEGFEDD

-82 YSEEKIALS
+82 YSEEQIELS

-109 NDADNDDIEDYDEYD
+109 TDADNDDIEDYDEYD

-139 DDEEDD
+139 DDIDSYEDDEDDEDD

-151 ALIASAGKGAMKYF
+151 ALIASAGKGAVKYF

-170 GKYALAAGIA
+170 GKYAIAAGVA

-194 SNRNKNTIN
+194 SNRNKNTVN

-217 AQTEEATRPMPLQG
+217 PQTEEATRPMPLQG
-231 MKLEAVA
+231 MKLEAIA

-288 SQAANDNTQSASGG
+288 SQAANDNTQSASGK
-302 VNETQTQAQTQAEE
+302 VNETQAQTQAEE
-316 DDGAVS
+316 NDGAVS
-322 YKDDDKNG
+322 YKDEDKNG

-492 VSKLLVETQS
+492 VSKLLVEAQS
-502 VAARDTGINGLP
+502 VAARDTGINSLP
-514 LARISAGRLYDVL
+514 LARISAGRLYDAL
-527 TAAGAGTKSGLQAT
+527 TTAG
-541 GRTGGTSISS
+541 
-551 NTSSGAST
+551 
-559 DSGSLSQKPDETTK
+559 SGSSSQKPDESAK
-573 ESTQIT
+573 ESTQAT
-579 KPAETKQPQTTKP
+579 SQTQTETTKP
-592 AETTTPAETTKPN
+592 AETTSPAETTNPAETTKPADTTKPT
-605 ESTQTTKPTTSTQA
+605 ESTQTTKPAASTQA
-619 PTQATKP
+619 PTQTTKP

-845 AFCETVWGAGR
+845 AFCETVWSAGR

>member
-30 VLEIDEEPESADLE
+30 VLEVAEEPESADLE
-44 LELENFEDDV
+44 LELEDFEDDV
-54 LEAADFEDD
+54 LEAEGFEDD

-82 YSEEKIALS
+82 YSEEQIELS

-109 NDADNDDIEDYDEYD
+109 TDADNDDIEDYDEYD

-139 DDEEDD
+139 DDIDGYEDDEDDEDD

-151 ALIASAGKGAMKYF
+151 ALIASAGKGAVKYF

-170 GKYALAAGIA
+170 GKYAIAAGVA

-194 SNRNKNTIN
+194 SNRNKNTVN

-217 AQTEEATRPMPLQG
+217 PQTEEATRPMPLQG

-288 SQAANDNTQSASGG
+288 SQAANDNTQSASGK
-302 VNETQTQAQTQAEE
+302 VNETQTQTQAEE
-316 DDGAVS
+316 NDGAVS
-322 YKDDDKNG
+322 YKDEDKNG

-454 SYIKDDNRETVH
+454 SYTKDDNRETVH

-492 VSKLLVETQS
+492 VSKLLVEAQS
-502 VAARDTGINGLP
+502 VAARDTGINSLP
-514 LARISAGRLYDVL
+514 LARISAGRLYDAL
-527 TAAGAGTKSGLQAT
+527 TTAG
-541 GRTGGTSISS
+541 
-551 NTSSGAST
+551 
-559 DSGSLSQKPDETTK
+559 SGSSSQKPDESAK
-573 ESTQIT
+573 ESTQAT
-579 KPAETKQPQTTKP
+579 SQTQTETTKP
-592 AETTTPAETTKPN
+592 AETTSPAETTNPAETTTPADTTKPT
-605 ESTQTTKPTTSTQA
+605 ESTQTTKPAASTQA
-619 PTQATKP
+619 PTQTTKP

-845 AFCETVWGAGR
+845 AFCETVWSAGR

>member
-30 VLEIDEEPESADLE
+30 VLEVAEEPESADLE
-44 LELENFEDDV
+44 LELEDFEDDV
-54 LEAADFEDD
+54 LEAEGFEDD
-63 GLEIEALDDGQDF
+63 GLEIESLDDGQDF

-82 YSEEKIALS
+82 YSEEQIELS

-109 NDADNDDIEDYDEYD
+109 TDADNDDIEDYDEYD

-139 DDEEDD
+139 DDIDGYEDDEDDEDD

-151 ALIASAGKGAMKYF
+151 ALIASAGKGAVKYF

-170 GKYALAAGIA
+170 GKYAIAAGVA

-194 SNRNKNTIN
+194 SNRNKNTVN

-217 AQTEEATRPMPLQG
+217 PQTEEATRPMPLQG

-288 SQAANDNTQSASGG
+288 SQAANDNTQSASGK
-302 VNETQTQAQTQAEE
+302 VNETQTQTQAEE
-316 DDGAVS
+316 NDGAVS
-322 YKDDDKNG
+322 YKDEDKNG

-492 VSKLLVETQS
+492 VSKLLVEAQS
-502 VAARDTGINGLP
+502 VAARDTGINSLP
-514 LARISAGRLYDVL
+514 LARISAGRLYDAL
-527 TAAGAGTKSGLQAT
+527 TTAG
-541 GRTGGTSISS
+541 
-551 NTSSGAST
+551 
-559 DSGSLSQKPDETTK
+559 SGSSSQKPDESAK
-573 ESTQIT
+573 ESTQAT
-579 KPAETKQPQTTKP
+579 SQTQTETTKP
-592 AETTTPAETTKPN
+592 AETTSPAETTNPAETTTPADTTKPT
-605 ESTQTTKPTTSTQA
+605 ESTQTTKPAASTQA
-619 PTQATKP
+619 PTQTTKP

-845 AFCETVWGAGR
+845 AFCETVWSAGR

>member
-30 VLEIDEEPESADLE
+30 VLEVAEEPESADLE
-44 LELENFEDDV
+44 LELEDFEDDV
-54 LEAADFEDD
+54 LEAEGFEDD

-82 YSEEKIALS
+82 YSEEQIELS

-109 NDADNDDIEDYDEYD
+109 TDADNDDIEDYDEYD

-139 DDEEDD
+139 DDIDGYEDDEDDEDD

-151 ALIASAGKGAMKYF
+151 ALIASAGKGAVKYF

-170 GKYALAAGIA
+170 GKYAIAAGVA

-194 SNRNKNTIN
+194 SNRNKNTVN

-217 AQTEEATRPMPLQG
+217 PQTEEATRPMPLQG

-288 SQAANDNTQSASGG
+288 SQAANDNTQSASGK
-302 VNETQTQAQTQAEE
+302 VNETQTQTQAEE
-316 DDGAVS
+316 NDGAVS
-322 YKDDDKNG
+322 YKDEDKNG

-502 VAARDTGINGLP
+502 VAARDTGINSLP
-514 LARISAGRLYDVL
+514 LARISAGRLYDAL
-527 TAAGAGTKSGLQAT
+527 TTAG
-541 GRTGGTSISS
+541 
-551 NTSSGAST
+551 
-559 DSGSLSQKPDETTK
+559 SGSSSQKPDESAK
-573 ESTQIT
+573 ESTQAT
-579 KPAETKQPQTTKP
+579 SQTQTETTKP
-592 AETTTPAETTKPN
+592 AETTSPAETTNPAETTTPADTTKPT
-605 ESTQTTKPTTSTQA
+605 ESTQTTKPAASTQA
-619 PTQATKP
+619 PTQTTKP

-845 AFCETVWGAGR
+845 AFCETVWSAGR

>member
-30 VLEIDEEPESADLE
+30 VLEVAEEPESADLE
-44 LELENFEDDV
+44 LELEDFEDDV
-54 LEAADFEDD
+54 LEAEGFEDD

-82 YSEEKIALS
+82 YSEEQIELS

-109 NDADNDDIEDYDEYD
+109 TDADNDDIEDYDEYD

-139 DDEEDD
+139 DDIDGYEDDEDDEDD

-151 ALIASAGKGAMKYF
+151 ALIASAGKGAVKYF

-170 GKYALAAGIA
+170 GKYAIAAGVA

-194 SNRNKNTIN
+194 SNRNKNTVN

-217 AQTEEATRPMPLQG
+217 PQTEEATRPMPLQG

-288 SQAANDNTQSASGG
+288 SQAANDNTQSASGK
-302 VNETQTQAQTQAEE
+302 VNETQTQTQAEE
-316 DDGAVS
+316 NDGAVS
-322 YKDDDKNG
+322 YKDEDKNG

-492 VSKLLVETQS
+492 VSKLLVEAQS
-502 VAARDTGINGLP
+502 VAARDTGINSLP
-514 LARISAGRLYDVL
+514 LARISAVRLYDAL
-527 TAAGAGTKSGLQAT
+527 TTAG
-541 GRTGGTSISS
+541 
-551 NTSSGAST
+551 
-559 DSGSLSQKPDETTK
+559 SGSSSQKPDESAK
-573 ESTQIT
+573 ESTQAT
-579 KPAETKQPQTTKP
+579 SQTQTETTKP
-592 AETTTPAETTKPN
+592 AETTSPAETTNPAETTKPADTTKPT
-605 ESTQTTKPTTSTQA
+605 ESTQTTKPAASTQA
-619 PTQATKP
+619 PTQTTKP

-845 AFCETVWGAGR
+845 AFCETVWSAGR

-865 WFNNYINSPAIV
+865 WSNNYINSPAIV